1 MSQVNTPFEVL
12 GKGRKLIEGLDK
24 VTGRAQYVAD
34 IQLPNMLHARPVLS
48 PYAHA
53 KIVSI
58 DSEEARQVPG
68 VVAVLTADDLPTKDR
83 VMNSRHSAIL
93 ARERVLF
100 RGQPVV
106 IVVAETEAAAK
117 DGADAVMIDYEPLPA
132 VVDIESAIAPDA
144 PILWPEGV
152 PSEGEDMTA
161 THAAVDK
168 EAPKEKRDPS
178 NIHEENRFVRGDV
191 EKGLAEADI
200 VVERTYY
207 TPIVHQSYLE
217 PFACVVEPDPYRGS
231 LTVYASTQGQF
242 TVRNEVARLLS
253 LPQSKVKVIPMT
265 IGGGFGAKH
274 CVIEPTVA
282 AVAVAMRRPIKM
294 VMTRGEDFLT
304 GTPSPAT
311 IISLTTGAK
320 NDGTL
325 TAIKA
330 KVFLDNGIFPYALS
344 GIVAMLLGGYY
355 KCENVEI
362 ECFEVLTNKPQ
373 AGAYRAPGAPSATFA
388 IESNIDEMVR
398 LLGADPLEFRY
409 KNAVEGGDPSGV
421 GAPWPEGIGMKACLE
436 RLRNHP
442 AWQGRN
448 NVGPNEAVGIAVGGW
463 PTAMGPAAS
472 VCRVG
477 SDGVVSVLVGSVDVS
492 GVNSSLVLVAAEIL
506 TVSPDQVELLQGD
519 TTSGPPAP
527 ASGGSQVT
535 YSVATAVAAAA
546 QEAKRK
552 LLEVASEHFEARV
565 DDLELVNGKVQ
576 VKGVPSRAISIG
588 EIAAIGEQKSGGPG
602 PIIGDGTSAVGTNS
616 PGFVAHLVR
625 IGVDPDTAEIEL
637 KEYVSIQDVG
647 FALNPLVLEGQIHGG
662 MVQGL
667 GWGLHEAMRYDEHGQ
682 LLAASF
688 MDYDIPKIKNVPR
701 LEAIMLNNPSPFGP
715 FGARGIGEPPITAGA
730 AAIANAVKEAT
741 GVRVTELPIR
751 PEVLWKSLQEA

>member
-58 DSEEARQVPG
+58 DSDEARQVPG
-68 VVAVLTADDLPTKDR
+68 VVAVLTAEDLPTKDR

-117 DGADAVMIDYEPLPA
+117 DGADAVLIDYEPLPA
-132 VVDIESAIAPDA
+132 VIDIESAIAPDA

-161 THAAVDK
+161 THAAIDK
-168 EAPKEKRDPS
+168 EEVKEERAPS
-178 NIHEENRFVRGDV
+178 NIHEENRFARGDV
-191 EKGLAEADI
+191 EKGLAEAD
-200 VVERTYY
+200 VVVDRTYT

-217 PFACVVEPDPYRGS
+217 PFACVVDPDPYRGS
-231 LTVYASTQGQF
+231 VTVYASTQGQF

-253 LPQSKVKVIPMT
+253 LPQSKVKVVPMA

-282 AVAVAMRRPIKM
+282 AVAVAMRRPVKL
-294 VMTRGEDFLT
+294 VMTRGEDFLS

-311 IISLTTGAK
+311 IISVKTGAK
-320 NDGTL
+320 KDGTI
-325 TAIKA
+325 TALQA
-330 KVFLDNGIFPYALS
+330 KVFLDNGIFPYPLS
-344 GIVAMLLGGYY
+344 GIVSMLLGGYY

-373 AGAYRAPGAPSATFA
+373 AGAYRAPGAPSATLA
-388 IESNIDEMVR
+388 IESNIDEMAS
-398 LLGADPLEFRY
+398 LLGLDPLEFRY
-409 KNAVEGGDPSGV
+409 QNAVEGGDPTGI

-436 RLRNHP
+436 RLRAHP

-448 NVGPNEAVGIAVGGW
+448 DNPNEAVGIAVGGW

-477 SDGVVSVLVGSVDVS
+477 SDGVVSILVGSVDVS

-519 TTSGPPAP
+519 TSSGPPAP

-535 YSVATAVAAAA
+535 YSVSAAVAAAA

-552 LLEVASEHFEARV
+552 ILELASDHFEARV
-565 DDLELVNGKVQ
+565 DDLELVSGKVQ
-576 VKGVPSRAISIG
+576 VKGVPSRAI
-588 EIAAIGEQKSGGPG
+588 AIGEVAAISERKAGGPG
-602 PIIGDGTSAVGTNS
+602 PIIGDGTSAIGTNS

-625 IGVDPDTAEIEL
+625 IAVDPDTAEIEL
-637 KEYVSIQDVG
+637 KQYVSVQDVG
-647 FALNPLVLEGQIHGG
+647 FALNPLILEGQIHGG

-682 LLAASF
+682 LLSASF
-688 MDYDIPKIKNVPR
+688 MDYDLPKFRDVPR

-730 AAIANAVKEAT
+730 AAIANAVKAAT

-751 PEVLWKSLQEA
+751 PEVLWKEMQEA